1 MANHLLKDTKI
12 TRVANS
18 AVAAQSEVDSS
29 ILDMAGYDGVIF
41 IAALGDV
48 TANCVLTLKVEQN
61 TANSTSGMAAL
72 TGNATFTA
80 GATDADNKMLV
91 VDVIRPKERYVRAAL
106 TRTAANAVVDGI
118 FAIQYK
124 ASTKPVTADSS
135 VLASATIV
143 DAAEA

>member
-18 AVAAQSEVDSS
+18 AVAAQTAVNSS
-29 ILDMAGYDGVIF
+29 ILDMAGYDGVVF
-41 IAALGDV
+41 VAALGDV
-48 TANCVLTLKVEQN
+48 TDTCVLTLKVEQDELN
-61 TANSTSGMAAL
+61 GAGGMAAL

-80 GATDADNKMLV
+80 NATSADNGLLV
-91 VDVIRPKERYVRAAL
+91 VDVIRPAKRYVRAAL
-106 TRTAANAVVDGI
+106 TRTTANAVVDGI

>member
-1 MANHLLKDTKI
+1 MATHLFKDTKI

-18 AVAAQSEVDSS
+18 AVAAQTEVDSS
-29 ILDMAGYDGVIF
+29 ILDMAGYDGVVF
-41 IAALGDV
+41 VAALGDV
-48 TANCVLTLKVEQN
+48 TANCVLTLKVEQHTLN
-61 TANSTSGMAAL
+61 QTSGMAAL

-80 GATDADNKMLV
+80 GATDADNKVLV

-106 TRTAANAVVDGI
+106 TRTDANAVVDGI
-118 FAIQYK
+118 FAIQYR

-143 DAAEA
+143 DASEA

>member
-1 MANHLLKDTKI
+1 MATHLFKDTKI

-18 AVAAQSEVDSS
+18 AVAAQTAVSSS
-29 ILDMAGYDGVIF
+29 ILDMAGYDGVVF
-41 IAALGDV
+41 VAALGDV
-48 TANCVLTLKVEQN
+48 TTSCVLTLKAEQDDVN
-61 TANSTSGMAAL
+61 AAGGMASL

-80 GATDADNKMLV
+80 GASDADNKLLI
-91 VDVIRPKERYVRAAL
+91 VDVIRPTKQYVRATL

-118 FAIQYK
+118 FAIQYR
-124 ASTKPVTADSS
+124 SSSRPVTADSS